1 MTSACGGF
9 FCLQV
14 FCGVVEIAR
23 ISHGLR
29 GQARQGGWPRVDS
42 AAAHVGHGLLRQFL
56 DQREAE
62 MRQGLGAMLY
72 VVQVCHPADAR
83 DQQLRFVGQ
92 DDFYEVVSQFCCQQ
106 GVCALFAHV
115 RFLLVVEI
123 AWYGI
128 AAE

>member
-14 FCGVVEIAR
+14 SCGVVGIAR

-29 GQARQGGWPRVDS
+29 ERVRQGGWPRVAS
-42 AAAHVGHGLLRQFL
+42 AAADVGHGLLRQFL

-83 DQQLRFVGQ
+83 DQQLWFVGQ

-106 GVCALFAHV
+106 GFCALFAHV

-128 AAE
+128 AAK

>member
-1 MTSACGGF
+1 
-9 FCLQV
+9 
-14 FCGVVEIAR
+14 
-23 ISHGLR
+23 
-29 GQARQGGWPRVDS
+29 
-42 AAAHVGHGLLRQFL
+42 
-56 DQREAE
+56 